1 MSWSL
6 LTTVEL
12 EGHNAFLIDLMLLFQ
27 RQNSGSVIDDHAPLP
42 ENTHPL
48 EFPDIGWY
56 KCSPS

>member
-48 EFPDIGWY
+48 EFPDIG
-56 KCSPS
+56 